1 VIYVRKQSNAT
12 VIQAQGNIR
21 TDRSEEFISL
31 HAELHHTHTHRFE
44 TTECE
49 TAVWYLFQ
57 QMFKYLVC
65 LLILLVLVNCYGELE
80 SVKRNELFPTNWTG

>member
-31 HAELHHTHTHRFE
+31 HAELHHTYAALKPVNVELLCGACFNRCSST
-44 TTECE
+44 
-49 TAVWYLFQ
+49 WYV
-57 QMFKYLVC
+57 YWYC
-65 LLILLVLVNCYGELE
+65 WC
-80 SVKRNELFPTNWTG
+80 